1 MALKSVERSSQMM
14 VRSGA
19 VAASGMRRLSP
30 IELSPDGCPGFDVR
44 VREDVPTLD
53 EGMIRRALLRSSLA
67 CENIDGLRHAINRQL
82 WQIGYVAE
90 VWSDPVDRSVVVEV
104 SMSRC

>member
-1 MALKSVERSSQMM
+1 MM
-14 VRSGA
+14 VRSSA
-19 VAASGMRRLSP
+19 LIASGMRRLSP
-30 IELSPDGCPGFDVR
+30 IQLSLDGCAGFDVQ
-44 VREDVPTLD
+44 VRGDVPAFD

-67 CENIDGLRHAINRQL
+67 CENIDGLSHAINRQL

>member
-1 MALKSVERSSQMM
+1 MM

-19 VAASGMRRLSP
+19 LTVSSMRRLSP
-30 IELSPDGCPGFDVR
+30 IQWSHDGCPGFDVQ
-44 VREDVPTLD
+44 VREDVPTFD
-53 EGMIRRALLRSSLA
+53 EGMIRRALLRGSVA
-67 CENIDGLRHAINRQL
+67 WEDVDGLSHAINRQL

>member
-1 MALKSVERSSQMM
+1 ML

-19 VAASGMRRLSP
+19 LTTSGMRRLGPVEWSH
-30 IELSPDGCPGFDVR
+30 DGYPGLDVQ

-53 EGMIRRALLRSSLA
+53 EGMIRRALLRGSVVCEKVAGLSS
-67 CENIDGLRHAINRQL
+67 AINRQL

-90 VWSDPVDRSVVVEV
+90 VWSDPDDRSVVIEV

>member
-1 MALKSVERSSQMM
+1 MM

-19 VAASGMRRLSP
+19 LTASGMRRLSP
-30 IELSPDGCPGFDVR
+30 VQWSHDGCPDFDLQ

-53 EGMIRRALLRSSLA
+53 EGMIRRALLRVSVV
-67 CENIDGLRHAINRQL
+67 CEDVDVLSQAINRQL
-82 WQIGYVAE
+82 WQIGYVAA

>member
-1 MALKSVERSSQMM
+1 MM

-19 VAASGMRRLSP
+19 LTASGTRRLSP
-30 IELSPDGCPGFDVR
+30 VPWNQDGCHGFDVQ
-44 VREDVPTLD
+44 VCEDVPTLD
-53 EGMIRRALLRSSLA
+53 EGMIRRALLRSSLV
-67 CENIDGLRHAINRQL
+67 CEDVAGLSRTINRQL
-82 WQIGYVAE
+82 WQIGYVAA